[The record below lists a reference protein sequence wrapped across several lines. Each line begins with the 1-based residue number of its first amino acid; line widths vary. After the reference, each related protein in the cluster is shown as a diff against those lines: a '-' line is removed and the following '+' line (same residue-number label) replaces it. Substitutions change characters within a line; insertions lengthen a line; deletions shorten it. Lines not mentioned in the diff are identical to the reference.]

1 MLPNNRYAAY
11 QNSKIMT
18 ASPAE
23 LTLMLYDGAIKFCN
37 IAIAGIEKNDIEK
50 AHNNIVKVE
59 RIINE
64 FQATLD
70 HKYPVAKDFDN
81 VYNYL
86 KRRLLEANM
95 KKDAEILEEVLGH
108 LRTMRDTWKE
118 VMAINQGK
126 KASVSQEGVIDYDKR
141 LCGYYDSK
149 PE

>member
-1 MLPNNRYAAY
+1 MRPHNGYAAY

-23 LTLMLYDGAIKFCN
+23 LTLMLYDGSIKFCN
-37 IAIAGIEKNDIEK
+37 IAIAAIEKNDIEK
-50 AHNNIVKVE
+50 AHNNIMKVE

-81 VYNYL
+81 VYRYL
-86 KRRLLEANM
+86 KKRLVEANM
-95 KKDAEILEEVLGH
+95 KKDAEILEEVLKH

-126 KASVSQEGVIDYDKR
+126 KVSVS
-141 LCGYYDSK
+141 
-149 PE
+149 